1 MTTPKRIAWILFFIS
16 LASICFNNN
25 PLQIK
30 WRRWLTLQLLWL
42 VFVWTVTAPVL
53 LHTFF
58 SASFF
63 CRRMPCI
70 LFIIS
75 KSRMCEKESQLD
87 EYSLKMT
94 HHDIKAAFITS
105 AELCKEREFE
115 TRLTVWPW
123 LPLIYFLVPYIDFS
137 QNSSR

>member
-1 MTTPKRIAWILFFIS
+1 MAKMIDSAIAVTRVRVNSNCSCPVTYVLFRI
-16 LASICFNNN
+16 
-25 PLQIK
+25 
-30 WRRWLTLQLLWL
+30 
-42 VFVWTVTAPVL
+42 
-53 LHTFF
+53 
-58 SASFF
+58 FF

-94 HHDIKAAFITS
+94 HHDIKAAFINS